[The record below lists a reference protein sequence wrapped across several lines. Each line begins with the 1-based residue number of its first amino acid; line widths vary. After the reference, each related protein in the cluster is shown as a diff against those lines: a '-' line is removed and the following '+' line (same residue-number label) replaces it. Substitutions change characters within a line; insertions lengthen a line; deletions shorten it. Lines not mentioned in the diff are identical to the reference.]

1 MLSLIVSW
9 RVLYAG
15 DLTVLFSPC
24 HAPASAPYAST
35 VPALPAG
42 HPLPSTGLCSAV
54 FLSVS
59 ALAVAA
65 LGLSSNVAFQRG
77 SLGHPCFVYQL
88 WPSVSAVSVYPQFS
102 LAFLPRSGTGVL
114 FDIKQK
120 RLPASAT
127 QIV

>member
-1 MLSLIVSW
+1 MLSLIVPW

-15 DLTVLFSPC
+15 DMTALFSPC
-24 HAPASAPYAST
+24 HAPASAPSAPT

-42 HPLPSTGLCSAV
+42 HPLPSTGLYGAV
-54 FLSVS
+54 FLSFS

-88 WPSVSAVSVYPQFS
+88 WPSVSAVSV
-102 LAFLPRSGTGVL
+102 RS
-114 FDIKQK
+114 F
-120 RLPASAT
+120 P
-127 QIV
+127 